1 MTPATSSGKQSTLS
15 NTHLARAALQSASM
29 KDPNFLITTPRL
41 TISYLD
47 PSNPSHCQ
55 FMVNLWNTPEFIT
68 MLGGKPTSITTPSAA
83 KSLIENRFIAD
94 HERNGYGIYL
104 VSLLDDGQPGT
115 PIGTVS
121 LMRGENSSLLAPD
134 IGFAMLSEYM
144 RKGYA
149 VEAGKAL
156 IDYVGKEQGVTAI
169 FGFCNGKNEASMGA
183 LRRLGLKWEGL
194 RVVKDFGDDET
205 ACWSWGMEDVREYGL

>member
-1 MTPATSSGKQSTLS
+1 MT
-15 NTHLARAALQSASM
+15 
-29 KDPNFLITTPRL
+29 DPNFLITTPLL

-47 PSNPSHCQ
+47 PSNPVHCQ

-68 MLGGKPTSITTPSAA
+68 MLGGKPTCITTPSAA
-83 KSLIENRFIAD
+83 KSLIETRFIAD
-94 HERNGYGIYL
+94 HKRNGYGIYL
-104 VSLLDDGQPGT
+104 VSLLDNGQPGI

-183 LRRLGLKWEGL
+183 LRKLGLKWEGL

-205 ACWSWGMEDVREYGL
+205 ACWSWGMEDVKEYGL